1 MSDEDEA
8 APDNTTSSFH
18 HHTTRASVY
27 GRADALYDMKYHPMD
42 DVMRPSQ
49 AAKRRKLTDVTEASS
64 EEEDFIAQSS
74 SSGYNGVDS
83 RRRSGIQRE
92 PTSSR
97 HSARTA
103 SKPLVNYDVRIHPQ
117 DNILADLG
125 VPGFPR
131 HRKRVTVS
139 AEDELSTSRKKSK
152 SCSSNSTACTS
163 SNASIPSAKNKPSQG
178 QKGAKDNRALQNSPH
193 AIKRYAEPLGVWTL
207 EPGERYFRHDVD
219 SWFEDSSTKVDF
231 TGDSEADFHILPA
244 RRHRT
249 NDAPGEVFDDEQA
262 VLIHSSPHN
271 EADTDVAF
279 LALINEE
286 AEQEYLVMEDQ
297 HVSAYATSCSDKSGD
312 SIEKDAREHSAESNV
327 TMSELVYEQPTKGD
341 DLGAA
346 SAAQQPF
353 TPGDSAGG
361 DAIVVPS
368 SRDTPTPESSLG
380 SGSRHEQNEEQDDNQ
395 DEEQYDEQEP
405 PVDGGDNHDDGPLTN
420 AFILP
425 LPTRYRSQRKS
436 TLFDIHVDDKEAPR
450 PSQSLL
456 APAATEDFDKEN
468 IDAQS
473 ETRSDSEPEDGRVML
488 RIDETS
494 LARDGIFHQSLDA
507 ETAEGQAHDDME
519 TGCQCC
525 ATNTLRVDQA
535 PSDSSPS
542 GDLHRSPDPI
552 IVQTIELERDTI
564 VQGSDAPQSSPQQS
578 PPPASDSNNTAKHT
592 LSPPATVPGTQ
603 RAAGTRFVE
612 EVVEEA
618 SELLLSAVMVFPSP
632 VSLHLAIQ
640 VISHTTLQGTSK
652 TAAPPHHLTPMSTR
666 RYDDASSSSL
676 VSDSTQDSSSP
687 QQPSESTAGHQ
698 NRQPRCV
705 SIFGGDGDGME
716 GELESGAFDDHLLR
730 SSQHA

>member
-1 MSDEDEA
+1 MASSELAIRSTKHRAASRLTASQSSKRRHPGILAGIDEHNVIEVSDEDEA
-8 APDNTTSSFH
+8 APDNPTSSFH

-49 AAKRRKLTDVTEASS
+49 AAKRRKLTDVIEASS
-64 EEEDFIAQSS
+64 EEEDFVAQSS
-74 SSGYNGVDS
+74 SSDYNGVDS
-83 RRRSGIQRE
+83 RRRFGTQRE

-131 HRKRVTVS
+131 HWKRATVS
-139 AEDELSTSRKKSK
+139 AEDEVSTSRNKSK
-152 SCSSNSTACTS
+152 SCSSNSTARTS
-163 SNASIPSAKNKPSQG
+163 SSASNPSTKHKPSQG
-178 QKGAKDNRALQNSPH
+178 RKGTKDDRALQNSPH

-219 SWFEDSSTKVDF
+219 SWFEDPSTRVDF
-231 TGDSEADFHILPA
+231 TGDSEADFHILPM
-244 RRHRT
+244 RRYRT
-249 NDAPGEVFDDEQA
+249 NNPPGEVLDDEQA

-271 EADTDVAF
+271 EADSDA
-279 LALINEE
+279 ALLTLEDEE
-286 AEQEYLVMEDQ
+286 AGREYLVMEDQ
-297 HVSAYATSCSDKSGD
+297 HVATYATSCSDGSGG
-312 SIEKDAREHSAESNV
+312 SIEKDGREHSAEGNV
-327 TMSELVYEQPTKGD
+327 TMPELVYEQSTKGD

-346 SAAQQPF
+346 STAQQPF

-380 SGSRHEQNEEQDDNQ
+380 SGSRNEQNEEQDDDQ

-436 TLFDIHVDDKEAPR
+436 TSFNIHVDDEEAPR

-468 IDAQS
+468 VDAQS
-473 ETRSDSEPEDGRVML
+473 ESRSDSEPEDGHVAV

-494 LARDGIFHQSLDA
+494 LAGDGTFHQSLDA
-507 ETAEGQAHDDME
+507 ETAEGQANDDME

-525 ATNTLRVDQA
+525 ATNTLHVDQA

-542 GDLHRSPDPI
+542 RDLHRSPDPI
-552 IVQTIELERDTI
+552 TVQTIEHERDAI
-564 VQGSDAPQSSPQQS
+564 VQESDASQSSTQQS
-578 PPPASDSNNTAKHT
+578 PPPASDSNNTATHT
-592 LSPPATVPGTQ
+592 LSPPSTVPGTQ

-612 EVVEEA
+612 EVVEKA
-618 SELLLSAVMVFPSP
+618 RNIQDCGSAPS
-632 VSLHLAIQ
+632 
-640 VISHTTLQGTSK
+640 
-652 TAAPPHHLTPMSTR
+652 
-666 RYDDASSSSL
+666 
-676 VSDSTQDSSSP
+676 SDSY
-687 QQPSESTAGHQ
+687 EHTA
-698 NRQPRCV
+698 
-705 SIFGGDGDGME
+705 I
-716 GELESGAFDDHLLR
+716 
-730 SSQHA
+730 